1 MLDGCRYC
9 TSLLS
14 FVYLFAQLFVGSY
27 NLATRE
33 CAAGPQMS
41 YYDTFAKK
49 WHAATGDKGGAFKEL
64 VLNDLL
70 LHKLPPLGGRS
81 ILELGAG
88 NGYFLPLALRG
99 SGGQPCPGGQR
110 PARVVVSD
118 QSEQLLSIAR
128 RHFNIPGAEYQKL
141 DVRGPFPFADG
152 RFDLVLASMLFNE
165 VPSGSFRHALG
176 ECRRVLAR
184 GGMFLMTVLH
194 PDFVNSLLTGGEIRR
209 EPDRALTMPG
219 AGSLRLPVV
228 IRSVETYWNALASA
242 GFEFEVEP
250 VYASEAVL
258 NMRPGLRNA
267 GSVPVALVFTC
278 TANTPSPN
286 G

>member
-1 MLDGCRYC
+1 
-9 TSLLS
+9 
-14 FVYLFAQLFVGSY
+14 
-27 NLATRE
+27 
-33 CAAGPQMS
+33 MS
-41 YYDTFAKK
+41 YYDTLAKK

-70 LHKLPPLGGRS
+70 LRKLPPLGGRS

-88 NGYFLPLALRG
+88 NGYFLPLALRRLG
-99 SGGQPCPGGQR
+99 WQRDSSPQHRRCPVTGLWPGARERAHRVRHGRKPCPGGQR

-118 QSEQLLSIAR
+118 QSEQLLGIAR
-128 RHFNIPGAEYQKL
+128 RQFNIPGAEYRVL
-141 DVRGPFPFADG
+141 DVRGPFPYADG
-152 RFDLVLASMLFNE
+152 QFDLVLASMLFNE
-165 VPSGSFRHALG
+165 VPAGSFRHALG

-228 IRSVETYWNALASA
+228 IRSVETYRNALASA

-267 GSVPVALVFTC
+267 GSVPVALVITC
-278 TANTPSPN
+278 TADTPSPN